1 MNPQDLVTFLAG
13 AGIGPLLDQLSKLM
27 KGHQERNP
35 NTPSAQLPHRPGLRV
50 EATQQPGATIAP
62 SMLQTLMQQAQ
73 PSQQQQLL
81 QQLAA
86 RGGPA

>member
-1 MNPQDLVTFLAG
+1 MVHILAG
-13 AGIGPLLDQLSKLM
+13 MGIGELLDKLSKLM
-27 KGHQERNP
+27 SPKAQRNP

-50 EATQQPGATIAP
+50 EATQDPSTTIAP
-62 SMLQTLMQQAQ
+62 SMLQQLIDQ
-73 PSQQQQLL
+73 SQQQDPQQQML